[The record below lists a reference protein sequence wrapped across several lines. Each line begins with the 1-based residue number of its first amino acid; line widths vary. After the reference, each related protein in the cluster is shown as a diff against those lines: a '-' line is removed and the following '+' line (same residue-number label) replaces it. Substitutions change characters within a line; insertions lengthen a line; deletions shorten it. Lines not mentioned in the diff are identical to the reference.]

1 MCPVSSDIAAP
12 GLARRAGAVLGFLFG
27 RQTWRSA
34 GHLLIAPWWAL
45 LTAFTAVAGLVASLV
60 ALPLLLLGVPLF
72 VITGDL
78 LFSAARNEATWLR
91 QVFGIDIR
99 VSPRTPTGTS
109 MLGDARALLTDSG
122 FWQLVAY
129 NLVRLPL
136 AWLTFVVP
144 GFAIGI
150 GYVLVFEALRMMLT
164 TDPEPVFA
172 FLVSPM
178 EIAVN
183 GPLCVVLGSTLV
195 LASPLLWR
203 AFAKVHIGL
212 AQLLLRG
219 SKVHELTER
228 VGELEVSRAATVDS
242 VEAERRRIERDLHD
256 GAQQRLV
263 SLAMTLG
270 RARSK
275 KDNDPDGASALLE
288 QAHNEAK
295 EAITELRDLVRGLH
309 PPVLADRG
317 LDAALSGLAARSPV
331 PVTVRYDV
339 PDRPPKTIEAIAYFM
354 VAEALTNIA
363 RHADASRVTVSV
375 ERSGVVLR
383 ITVRDNGSGGAVVR
397 PGHGLAG
404 LADRASGVDG
414 TLAVDSPDGGPTTLT
429 MELPCE
435 S

>member
-1 MCPVSSDIAAP
+1 MRSDLAAS
-12 GLARRAGAVLGFLFG
+12 GRRREAGAVLGYVFG
-27 RQTWRSA
+27 RRSWLGA
-34 GHLLIAPWWAL
+34 LHLLLAPWWAL
-45 LTAFTAVAGLVASLV
+45 LTALATVVGLAGALMG
-60 ALPLLLLGVPLF
+60 LPLLLLGVPLF
-72 VITGDL
+72 VVTGDL
-78 LFSAARNEATWLR
+78 LISAARTEAVWFR
-91 QVFGIDIR
+91 RIFGVEIR
-99 VSPRTPTGTS
+99 ISPRTVPSGAS

-122 FWQLVAY
+122 FWLLAAY

-136 AWLTFVVP
+136 AWLTMALPLLAVVA
-144 GFAIGI
+144 GV
-150 GYVLVFEALRMMLT
+150 VLVEEPVRLALAPNPT
-164 TDPEPVFA
+164 PVFA
-172 FLVSPM
+172 FLHGPEKLLSL
-178 EIAVN
+178 
-183 GPLCVVLGSTLV
+183 GPLCIALGLP
-195 LASPLLWR
+195 LLIGAPLLWR
-203 AFAKVHIGL
+203 ALANVHIGL
-212 AQLLLRG
+212 AKLLLRG

-228 VGELEVSRAATVDS
+228 VGVLEVSRAATVDS

-275 KDNDPDGASALLE
+275 KDSDPDGASVLLE
-288 QAHNEAK
+288 QAHKEAK

-331 PVTVRYDV
+331 PVKVRYDV
-339 PDRPPKTIEAIAYFM
+339 PDRPPRTIEAIAYFM

-363 RHADASRVTVSV
+363 KHADASRVSVTV
-375 ERSGVVLR
+375 EQSGIVLR
-383 ITVRDNGSGGAVVR
+383 ITVRDNGVGGAVAR

-414 TLAVDSPDGGPTTLT
+414 ILTVDSPEGGPTTLT
-429 MELPCE
+429 MELPCA

>member
-1 MCPVSSDIAAP
+1 MSGDMAAASRVST
-12 GLARRAGAVLGFLFG
+12 GLRFVYGKRAWLGAL
-27 RQTWRSA
+27 
-34 GHLLIAPWWAL
+34 HLLIAPWWAL
-45 LTAFTAVAGLVASLV
+45 LTAFATVAGLVGSLV
-60 ALPLLLLGVPLF
+60 TLPLVLLGVPLF
-72 VITGDL
+72 VLTGDVL
-78 LFSAARNEATWLR
+78 ISAARSESTWFR
-91 QVFGIDIR
+91 RVFGVHIR
-99 VSPRTPTGTS
+99 ISPRTVPTGTS
-109 MLGDARALLTDSG
+109 LLGDARSLLTDSG
-122 FWQLVAY
+122 FWQLAAY
-129 NLVRLPL
+129 NVLRLPL
-136 AWLTFVVP
+136 ALLTLLAPLLVLAL
-144 GFAIGI
+144 G
-150 GYVLVFEALRMMLT
+150 GYLVREPLRMMFVEGAL
-164 TDPEPVFA
+164 PELA
-172 FLVSPM
+172 FLATPPK
-178 EIAVN
+178 IAIN
-183 GPLCVVLGSTLV
+183 GPLCILLGLTLV
-195 LASPLLWR
+195 LGSPLLWR
-203 AFAKVHIGL
+203 VFSNVHIGL

-219 SKVHELTER
+219 SKMHELTER

-339 PDRPPKTIEAIAYFM
+339 SERPPRTIEAIAYFM
-354 VAEALTNIA
+354 AAEALTNIA
-363 RHADASRVTVSV
+363 RHADASKVVVGV
-375 ERSGVVLR
+375 ERSGVALR
-383 ITVRDNGSGGAVVR
+383 ITVRDNGSGGAFVR

-414 TLAVDSPDGGPTTLT
+414 TLTVHSPVGGPTTLT

>member
-1 MCPVSSDIAAP
+1 MSSDMAAP
-12 GLARRAGAVLGFLFG
+12 GVTHRAGAVLGFLFG
-27 RQTWRSA
+27 RRTWLSA
-34 GHLLIAPWWAL
+34 GHLVLAPWWAL
-45 LTAFTAVAGLVASLV
+45 LTAFTAVAGLAASLV
-60 ALPLLLLGVPLF
+60 TLPLLLLGVPVF

-78 LFSAARNEATWLR
+78 LITAARTEATWLR
-91 QVFGIDIR
+91 RLFGVDIR
-99 VSPRTPTGTS
+99 ISPRTAPSGAS
-109 MLGDARALLTDSG
+109 MLGDARTLLTDSG

-129 NLVRLPL
+129 NVVRLPL
-136 AWLTFVVP
+136 AWLTLVVP
-144 GFAIGI
+144 LFSIGF
-150 GYVLVFEALRMMLT
+150 GYLLVHESLRMMFT
-164 TDPEPVFA
+164 ENPRPELA
-172 FLVSPM
+172 FLVTADQ
-178 EIAVN
+178 IRIN
-183 GPLCVVLGSTLV
+183 GPLCLVLGSTLV
-195 LASPLLWR
+195 LAAPVLWR
-203 AFAKVHIGL
+203 AFSKVHIGL

-275 KDNDPDGASALLE
+275 KDNDPDGASELLE

-363 RHADASRVTVSV
+363 RHADASRVTVGV

-414 TLAVDSPDGGPTTLT
+414 TLAVDSPNGGPTTLT

>member
-1 MCPVSSDIAAP
+1 MSGELAAAEAP
-12 GLARRAGAVLGFLFG
+12 RRIGTALRYAFGRRAWLSAV
-27 RQTWRSA
+27 
-34 GHLLIAPWWAL
+34 HLLLAPWWAL
-45 LTAFTAVAGLVASLV
+45 LTAFTAAAGLAASLV
-60 ALPLLLLGVPLF
+60 TIPLLLLGVPLF
-72 VITGDL
+72 VVTGDL
-78 LFSAARNEATWLR
+78 LISAARTEATWLR
-91 QVFGIDIR
+91 RVFGVDIR
-99 VSPRTPTGTS
+99 ISPRTRLSGTS
-109 MLGDARALLTDSG
+109 MLGAARALLTDSG

-129 NLVRLPL
+129 NVIRLPL
-136 AWLTFVVP
+136 AWLTLVVP
-144 GFAIGI
+144 LFGIGI
-150 GYVLVFEALRMMLT
+150 GIVLVSEALRMMLT
-164 TDPEPVFA
+164 AEPEPGFA
-172 FLVSPM
+172 FLSSPV
-178 EIAVN
+178 EVAVN

-195 LASPLLWR
+195 LAAPLLWR
-203 AFAKVHIGL
+203 AFANVHIGL
-212 AQLLLRG
+212 AELLLRG

-363 RHADASRVTVSV
+363 RHADASRITVTV
-375 ERSGVVLR
+375 ERSGAVLR
-383 ITVRDNGSGGAVVR
+383 TTVRDNGSGGAVVR

-404 LADRASGVDG
+404 LADRARGVDG
-414 TLAVDSPDGGPTTLT
+414 TLKVDSPDGGPTTLT
-429 MELPCE
+429 MELPCA